1 MKFFGLHIKRKA
13 ILLLFLL
20 LCVSVTHHIQAQV
33 DSTSTESINA
43 LFKEAKIL
51 ENQSKLD
58 LALVVL
64 NKAQT
69 LAEKNN
75 DKKGS
80 IDSYHKLALLYL
92 KLDIEATAE
101 IFWDRSKAFLED
113 IEYPYGDAIFRYIE
127 AQMLYR
133 KGNNFQALSMLEEA
147 KQLSNDRN
155 FFNNIL
161 LLEGDIYVDLEK
173 YEVAS
178 KNYNSLIVN
187 TDIYEK
193 EYLAARGHLGMST
206 LLYNTNEFEESATQ
220 GELALKLSNENSFY
234 KEIKEA
240 NEQLTSS
247 YEKAGI
253 FDRAVQNYKN
263 IAAIKDSVFNIE
275 KIKTEVKTAE
285 KIQFDFMDDTI
296 NRQDKQIEEL
306 TDETNRSEIIVILVS
321 AFLIIISLLAVSLY
335 RNNQIKL
342 KTNDLLQTKNNELQA
357 ARDAA
362 VSAMEAKTNFLST
375 VSHELRTPLYA
386 VTGLTHLLLEENPS
400 KGQQEHLKALKFSG
414 DYLLNF
420 INDILQINKIDADK
434 LEPLHVDFNLK
445 RMLKEVIDSLQQSAN
460 ANQTKIILD
469 YDESI
474 PGHLMS
480 DPIKLSQIFMNLVG
494 NALKFTKEGEVTV
507 IAKILKKEEE
517 DVTLYFEVADTGIG
531 ISQENQENIFEG
543 FEQGSI
549 QINREY
555 GGTGLGLT
563 IVKSLLGLFDSK
575 IQLESEL
582 GKGSSFFFELE
593 LKSKDSLV
601 DDIPFEITQQDFD
614 FPGLHLMIVEDNKIN
629 QVITKKML
637 TKKEITSDIASNGL
651 EAVEMAQN
659 NTYDAILMDI
669 HMPGISGEEATIRI
683 RKFDKTTP
691 IIALT
696 AISLDDSLESFYAA
710 GCNDVVTKPFKPEVF
725 YQKIGENIFS
735 KKVKNTGS

>member
-1 MKFFGLHIKRKA
+1 MF
-13 ILLLFLL
+13 
-20 LCVSVTHHIQAQV
+20 VSITHHVQGQS
-33 DSTSTESINA
+33 DSTSIENVTT
-43 LFKEAKIL
+43 LFKEAKTL

-58 LALVVL
+58 LSLIVL
-64 NKAQT
+64 NRAQT

-92 KLDIEATAE
+92 KLNKEETAE
-101 IFWDRSKAFLED
+101 IFWDRSKAFLD
-113 IEYPYGDAIFRYIE
+113 DTEYPYGDAIFRYIE
-127 AQMLYR
+127 AKMLYR
-133 KGNNFQALSMLEEA
+133 KGNNFQALAMLEEA

-193 EYLAARGHLGMST
+193 EYLTTRGHLGMST
-206 LLYNTNEFEESATQ
+206 LLYKTNDFAESTVQ
-220 GELALKLSNENSFY
+220 GELALKLATENSFF
-234 KEIKEA
+234 KEVKEV
-240 NEQLTSS
+240 NELLTLA
-247 YEKAGI
+247 YEKAGV
-253 FDRAVQNYKN
+253 FDRALQSQKN
-263 IAAIKDSVFNIE
+263 IATIKDSVFNIE

-362 VSAMEAKTNFLST
+362 VNAMEAKTNFLST

-386 VTGLTHLLLEENPS
+386 VTGLTHLLLEENPN
-400 KGQQEHLKALKFSG
+400 KGQKEHLKALKFSG

-434 LEPLHVDFNLK
+434 LEPLNVDFNLK
-445 RMLKEVIDSLQQSAN
+445 RMLNEVIDPLQQSAK
-460 ANQTKIILD
+460 ANKTKIILD

-480 DPIKLSQIFMNLVG
+480 DPIKMSQIFMNLVG

-507 IAKILKKEEE
+507 IAKMLKKEEE
-517 DVTLYFEVADTGIG
+517 DVTLYFEVADNGIG
-531 ISQENQENIFEG
+531 ISQENQESIFEG

-563 IVKSLLGLFDSK
+563 IVKRLLGLFDST
-575 IQLESEL
+575 IQLVSEL
-582 GKGSSFFFELE
+582 GKGSSFFFEME

-601 DDIPFEITQQDFD
+601 DDIPFEITQTDFD
-614 FPGLHLMIVEDNKIN
+614 FKGLHLMIVEDNKIN

-651 EAVEMAQN
+651 EAVEMAEN

-683 RKFDKTTP
+683 RKFDKITP

-710 GCNDVVTKPFKPEVF
+710 GCDDVVTKPFKPEVF

-735 KKVKNTGS
+735 KKSKNSDS